1 MYWFGGMGP
10 AMWVGAGLFWA
21 LLLGAIVW
29 LVVELVSSRRRPEVP
44 SGPAVAP
51 PGAPAAE
58 SPLAVLDR
66 RLAAGEVD
74 VETYQQVRT
83 ALLEQRGGRP

>member
-10 AMWVGAGLFWA
+10 AMWVGAGLFWV

-29 LVVELVSSRRRPEVP
+29 LVVELVSSRQRPEVP
-44 SGPAVAP
+44 SGPT
-51 PGAPAAE
+51 GAPAGAPAPE

-74 VETYQQVRT
+74 IETYQRVRT
-83 ALLEQRGGRP
+83 ELLEPRGGRP